1 MTPTVPDRQIAAVRD
16 FNRFYTRRLGVLE
29 QQFLDS
35 PWSLTEARV
44 LYELAHRMTPLA
56 KEIAAALDIDAG
68 YLSRILQTFSD
79 KGLIS
84 RKPLP
89 ADRRQI
95 QLGLTTKGQLAA
107 GRLDRSSQD
116 DIAEM
121 LSRLA
126 PGDAARVAQAMA
138 TIERLLGGETMRPAA
153 TLRAP
158 LPGDMGWVVQ
168 SHAALYAAEYG
179 FGPEFEGMVAEIVA
193 QFVASF
199 DAARQRCWIGD
210 IDGQPV
216 GSVFL
221 VRESDEVAKLRLLLV
236 DPAGRGQHLGQRL
249 VRECVGFARAC
260 GYQKIT
266 LSTHSILIAARKI
279 YQDEGFVRITS
290 EAQRSFGVDLVG
302 ETWELQ
308 L

>member
-44 LYELAHRMTPLA
+44 LYELVHRRTPLA

-89 ADRRQI
+89 ADRRQV
-95 QLGLTTKGQLAA
+95 QLGLTTKGRLAA

-121 LSRLA
+121 LSRLV

-266 LSTHSILIAARKI
+266 LSTTAFSSLRERSIRTKA
-279 YQDEGFVRITS
+279 S
-290 EAQRSFGVDLVG
+290 
-302 ETWELQ
+302 
-308 L
+308 